1 MKINN
6 TTERP
11 WGTYEVLYDGPK
23 CKVKKIVVK
32 PGQKP
37 SYQYHHQRN
46 EVWTVI
52 EGTGVLT
59 LNDIKFAM
67 NVGDTFEIPVG
78 AKHRPHNN
86 GVEDLVFIETQWGEY
101 FGEDDIVRIEDEYNR
116 V

>member
-1 MKINN
+1 MKEI
-6 TTERP
+6 TERP

-23 CKVKKIVVK
+23 CKVKKIVVR

-37 SYQYHHQRN
+37 SYQYHYKRN

-59 LNDIKFAM
+59 LNDIKCPM
-67 NVGDTFEIPVG
+67 NAGDTFEIPVG

-86 GVEDLVFIETQWGEY
+86 GTEDLVFIETQWGEY

-116 V
+116 I